1 MNRYSKITY
10 YVNKREIVLL
20 KSFPCAYSKCAF
32 CNYILD
38 NSIDENEILKTNIEA
53 LNNITG
59 EFGVLEVINSA
70 SVFELPNSTLEE
82 IRRIVYE
89 KNIKI
94 LYFEAYFGYVNRL
107 DEIRNFFKDIEIRFI
122 IGIET
127 FDNKYR
133 IKTLKKNFYLT
144 EKILEKLKKE
154 YYTVLLLICT
164 QDQTKEQILNDINMG
179 LQNFNITTISVFIDN
194 GTSIKRDE
202 NLVKWFITE
211 VYPKIKDNKKL
222 EILIDNKDFGV
233 YS

>member
-1 MNRYSKITY
+1 MNRYSKITD

-20 KSFPCAYSKCAF
+20 KSLPCDYGKCAF

-38 NSIDENEILKTNIEA
+38 NSTDENEINNVNMEILK
-53 LNNITG
+53 NITG

-70 SVFELPNSTLEE
+70 SVFELPISTLEE

-94 LYFEAYFGYVNRL
+94 LYFEAYFGYVKRL
-107 DEIRNFFKDIEIRFI
+107 DEIRNFFSDIEIRFI

-144 EKILEKLKKE
+144 DKIFEKVKQE

-164 QDQTKEQILNDINMG
+164 QGQTKEQILNDINTG

-202 NLVKWFITE
+202 NLVKWFIKE
-211 VYPKIKDNKKL
+211 IYPTIKNNEKL